1 MARVL
6 VVEDDPA
13 GRDAIQLSLESDGH
27 EVMLAE
33 DGEAALALAAQ
44 SPPDL
49 ILLDMRLP
57 VMDGWAFARAYAEQ
71 AGPRAPIV
79 VVTASADAGRAAA
92 EVKAAAFLAKP
103 FDLQDLLDTVA
114 RVAPK

>member
-13 GRDAIQLSLESDGH
+13 GRDAIQLCLESDGH
-27 EVMLAE
+27 EVILAE
-33 DGEAALALAAQ
+33 HGEAALTLAAE

-57 VMDGWAFARAYAEQ
+57 VMDGWAFAQAYRQ
-71 AGPRAPIV
+71 QPGPRAPIV

-92 EVKAAAFLAKP
+92 EVKAAAFLGKP
-103 FDLQDLLDTVA
+103 FDLQDLLETVA
-114 RVAPK
+114 RVALK

>member
-13 GRDAIQLSLESDGH
+13 GRDAIQLCLESDGH

-33 DGEAALALAAQ
+33 NGEQALALVAQ

-57 VMDGWAFARAYAEQ
+57 VMDGWAFAQAYAEQ
-71 AGPRAPIV
+71 PGPRAPIV
-79 VVTASADAGRAAA
+79 VVTAAADAGRAAA

-103 FDLQDLLDTVA
+103 FDLEDLLKTVD
-114 RVAPK
+114 RIAPR